1 MLKQVEYEIMIFNQ
15 ITKFRS
21 LFLLSIVAISIISV
35 VFFLYRY
42 ESITINFFPQ
52 NSNLIYQGIFNNATS
67 LVELGNTTKSLG
79 LTNMSGTKSN
89 ISVVSRNN
97 SSNSPIDDLIS
108 LSSPVDTLTRMIIN
122 VLENSSISGSKNSKD
137 HGFKNYYDLAGSW
150 NLEIKGD
157 QFSNFT
163 SVILLNNT
171 LNNIAKNYRLNLVT
185 SSANNITY
193 QPTNQ
198 ILKIRGTGNLTI
210 DDQTTKVQLLIILYK
225 NKTIYLVFIS
235 KTNDN
240 LFDNYL
246 IHGNILERKFQY

>member
-1 MLKQVEYEIMIFNQ
+1 MIFNQ
-15 ITKFRS
+15 MTKFKG

-42 ESITINFFPQ
+42 ESITVNFFPK
-52 NSNLIYQGIFNNATS
+52 NSNLIYQGVFNNATS
-67 LVELGNTTKSLG
+67 LAELGNTTKSLG
-79 LTNMSGTKSN
+79 LTNSSGTKSN
-89 ISVVSRNN
+89 TSVVNHNNGSN
-97 SSNSPIDDLIS
+97 SSVDDLIS
-108 LSSPVDTLTRMIIN
+108 LSSPVDTLTKMIIN
-122 VLENSSISGSKNSKD
+122 VLENSSTSGSKNSKD
-137 HGFKNYYDLAGSW
+137 HGFKNYYDLGGSW
-150 NLEIKGD
+150 NIEIKGD

-163 SVILLNNT
+163 SLILLNNT
-171 LNNIAKNYRLNLVT
+171 SNNIAKNYRLNLVT

-198 ILKIRGTGNLTI
+198 ILKIRGTGNLTLE
-210 DDQTTKVQLLIILYK
+210 DQTTKVQLLIILYK
-225 NKTIYLVFIS
+225 NKTIYVVFAS

>member
-1 MLKQVEYEIMIFNQ
+1 MLKKVDFEIMIFNQ
-15 ITKFRS
+15 ITKFKS
-21 LFLLSIVAISIISV
+21 LFLLSIITISIISV

-42 ESITINFFPQ
+42 ESITVNFFPQ
-52 NSNLIYQGIFNNATS
+52 NSNLIYHGVFNNATS

-79 LTNMSGTKSN
+79 LTNISGTKSN
-89 ISVVSRNN
+89 FLVVNRNN
-97 SSNSPIDDLIS
+97 GSNSSVDDLIS
-108 LSSPVDTLTRMIIN
+108 HSSPVDTLTRMIIN
-122 VLENSSISGSKNSKD
+122 VLENASISGSKNSKD
-137 HGFKNYYDLAGSW
+137 HGFKNYYDLGGSW

-171 LNNIAKNYRLNLVT
+171 SNNIAKNYRLNLVT

-198 ILKIRGTGNLTI
+198 ILKIRGIGNLTLE
-210 DDQTTKVQLLIILYK
+210 DQTTKVKLLIILYK
-225 NKTIYLVFIS
+225 NKTIYVVFAS

-240 LFDNYL
+240 LLDNYL